1 MMHSA
6 LLIRS
11 SGMLSGIS
19 ITSLMII
26 PQFSRRSASFLS
38 PEARSGSATSSNAIR
53 VEIMRLITVHL
64 VVDFWATTIIECPQ
78 AGRNLGNGLAT
89 GVGTLNWT
97 PGRRKTLPFD
107 YTFAARLRRGEKR
120 TIEKMRRQVAAVMA
134 AGAVWAF
141 GIGTPCLV
149 AQTKANAEAACCG
162 AKKPGAA
169 AKKATAKFAAR
180 AEALLGI
187 SPANK
192 GEWGLLIV
200 DAESGETL
208 YEQNADKYFVP
219 ASNMKLFTTA
229 LALAKLGPEY
239 RFHTT
244 LETRGAISSAG
255 VLGGD
260 LALVGRGDPNLSNRK
275 FPYETKEEFEGPPEK
290 ALAELA
296 DALAARGVKEI
307 TGDVAGDDSYFPRE
321 RYPDGWE
328 IDDMVWE
335 YGAAIS
341 AIVVDDNTVTLTLTP
356 GEKAG
361 GAVTAVVEPPTR
373 EFIVKN
379 EVTTIGAK
387 EKPDLRLTREPG
399 GDTVVVSGVMPAG
412 SAPRK
417 LVLAIQEPALH
428 AANLLT
434 QLLKDR
440 GIKVGGTVR
449 AVHEPDA
456 GEATR
461 TVLAEHLS
469 IPLKDSVKLVNKIS
483 QNLHTEVLLRAAARQ
498 QGRWATPEDLQKFP
512 DAFYAKAGI
521 PEGDVIQTGG
531 SGLSRHDLV
540 TPRAFV
546 AVLAYAEKQAWFP
559 AFLASLPVA
568 GADGTLNERMKEPP
582 LAGKI
587 HAKTGSV
594 THVRTLS
601 GYAETPGGR
610 KLIFSFLS
618 NNQGGKSHEAADALT
633 GLCVAMLEEFDV
645 TPPKRGLEHRHPQ

>member
-1 MMHSA
+1 MGIA
-6 LLIRS
+6 K
-11 SGMLSGIS
+11 SGIAGCFARNGARGVIWLAVALAALPYS
-19 ITSLMII
+19 AAQEKGSRDKVSLA
-26 PQFSRRSASFLS
+26 Q
-38 PEARSGSATSSNAIR
+38 ARFAGR
-53 VEIMRLITVHL
+53 VE
-64 VVDFWATTIIECPQ
+64 
-78 AGRNLGNGLAT
+78 G
-89 GVGTLNWT
+89 
-97 PGRRKTLPFD
+97 
-107 YTFAARLRRGEKR
+107 
-120 TIEKMRRQVAAVMA
+120 
-134 AGAVWAF
+134 
-141 GIGTPCLV
+141 
-149 AQTKANAEAACCG
+149 
-162 AKKPGAA
+162 
-169 AKKATAKFAAR
+169 
-180 AEALLGI
+180 LLGGA
-187 SPANK
+187 PVDK
-192 GEWGLLIV
+192 GEWGLLV
-200 DAESGETL
+200 ADAESGATL
-208 YEQNADKYFVP
+208 YEKNANEYFLP
-219 ASNMKLFTTA
+219 ASNMKLLTTA
-229 LALAKLGPEY
+229 LALDTLGPEY
-239 RFHTT
+239 KFRTT
-244 LETRGAISSAG
+244 VETNGTLTADGKLSGNLI
-255 VLGGD
+255 
-260 LALVGRGDPNLSNRK
+260 LVGRGDPNLSNRK
-275 FPYETKEEFEGPPEK
+275 FPYENKEEFDGPPEK

-296 DALAARGVKEI
+296 DAIASRGVKEI
-307 TGDVAGDDSYFPRE
+307 AGDVIGDDSFFPRE

-361 GAVTAVVEPPTR
+361 SPVMGAVEPPTR

-379 EVTTIGAK
+379 EVTAIGAK

-428 AANLLT
+428 AANLLA

-440 GIKVGGTVR
+440 GIKIGGMVR
-449 AVHEPDA
+449 AVHEPDP
-456 GEATR
+456 GETPRA
-461 TVLAEHLS
+461 VLAEHVS

-512 DAFYAKAGI
+512 EAFYAKAGI
-521 PEGDVIQTGG
+521 PEGDVIQTDG

-546 AVLAYAEKQAWFP
+546 GVLAYAQKQAWFP

-618 NNQGGKSHEAADALT
+618 NNQGAKNHEVHTAIDGVCL
-633 GLCVAMLEEFDV
+633 AMVEEFDE
-645 TPPKRGLEHRHPQ
+645 KREGTKQGSNEVMK